1 MMRVFAVATVALM
14 LMASIGVSLGEVK
27 VASYLSGAQSVPHVV
42 STFFYGLSGR

>member
-1 MMRVFAVATVALM
+1 MMRLFAVATVAMM

-27 VASYLSGAQSVPHVV
+27 VSSCLSGAQSVPHVI